1 MIRSLIVVIYS
12 MFWCGLAVITL
23 MIFPRSSEF
32 VLLQYAKRFW
42 STPMLKWIIG
52 APIKVEIS
60 PKAAELFDSKKGAIL
75 MPNHSSDLDITAC
88 FVACPTPI
96 VFLSKASIRKVPLL
110 GEANARVGTVFV
122 ERGNKESSRKAIRT
136 LVNTVKNG
144 RSVVVYPE
152 GTRSKTGEI
161 LPFKKGGFHLAVQA
175 KAPVIPMHISG
186 THKRFPPRAIKF
198 IKQKEPIVV
207 KFGDPVISDNVNELR
222 DLTYNAVCE
231 LRG

>member
-1 MIRSLIVVIYS
+1 MIRSILVVIYS
-12 MFWCGLAVITL
+12 LFWCGLAVITL
-23 MIFPRSSEF
+23 MIFPKSSEF

-52 APIKVEIS
+52 APIEVEIS

-122 ERGNKESSRKAIRT
+122 ERGNKESSLKAIRT

-175 KAPVIPMHISG
+175 KAPVIPMHIYG
-186 THKRFPPRAIKF
+186 THKRFPPRAIMF

-207 KFGDPVISDNVNELR
+207 KFGDPIISDNVDELR

>member
-23 MIFPRSSEF
+23 MIFPRSAEF

-122 ERGNKESSRKAIRT
+122 ERGNKESSLKAIRT

-161 LPFKKGGFHLAVQA
+161 LPFKMGGFHLAVQA

>member
-52 APIKVEIS
+52 APIKVEVS

>member
-1 MIRSLIVVIYS
+1 MIRSLLVVIYTL
-12 MFWCGLAVITL
+12 FWCGLAVITL
-23 MIFPRSSEF
+23 MIFPRSAEF
-32 VLLQYAKRFW
+32 VLLQYAKRLW

-52 APIKVEIS
+52 APIEVEIS
-60 PKAAELFDSKKGAIL
+60 AKAAELFDSKKGAIL
-75 MPNHSSDLDITAC
+75 MSNHSSDLDITAC

-122 ERGNKESSRKAIRT
+122 ERGNKESSLKAIRT

-144 RSVVVYPE
+144 RSIVVYPE

-186 THKRFPPRAIKF
+186 THKRFPPRAIKL
-198 IKQKEPIVV
+198 IKQKEPIFV
-207 KFGDPVISDNVNELR
+207 KFGDPIISDNVDELR

>member
-1 MIRSLIVVIYS
+1 MIRSILVVIYS
-12 MFWCGLAVITL
+12 LFWCGLAVITL
-23 MIFPRSSEF
+23 MIFPKSSEF

-52 APIKVEIS
+52 APIEVEIS

-122 ERGNKESSRKAIRT
+122 ERGNKESSLKAIRT

-175 KAPVIPMHISG
+175 KAPVIPMHIYG

-207 KFGDPVISDNVNELR
+207 KFGDPIISDNVDELR